1 MIVRLVQRIG
11 ILLASLVV
19 SSVLVFAFMAVLP
32 GDPARVALGVSAS
45 DSAVAQ
51 LREQFGLDRP
61 LVVQYFSWVK
71 GLVTFDPGNSYISQT
86 AIGPQIADR
95 LQVTMWLVG
104 AGMALA
110 CILAIPMGTLM
121 AVRHRKP
128 SGLILSALSQVGVAV
143 PAFLAGIL
151 LVTVFA
157 VGLGWLPANGWTPPA
172 QDPVM
177 FLKQLVLPALSLGL
191 VQGAMLTRYV
201 RSAVLDVLREDYLR
215 TARAKGLRPT
225 RALLRHGLRNAAVPV
240 VTVLAL
246 HLATLLVGAVV
257 IERVFVIPGLG
268 SLLLDSVSN
277 RDLIMVQ
284 DVVMIIAMAVLLV
297 NFLVDIVYLV
307 IDPRLRGAGAS

>member
-1 MIVRLVQRIG
+1 MIVRLVQRIA
-11 ILLASLVV
+11 ILLAGLAV

-32 GDPARVALGVSAS
+32 GDPARVALGTSAS

-51 LREQFGLDRP
+51 LRQEFGLDRP
-61 LVVQYFSWVK
+61 LVAQYLSWVH
-71 GLVTFDPGNSYISQT
+71 GLVTFDPGNSYISH
-86 AIGPQIADR
+86 APIGPQLADR
-95 LQVTMWLVG
+95 LQVTLWLVG
-104 AGMALA
+104 TGMVIACLLAL
-110 CILAIPMGTLM
+110 PMGTLM

-128 SGLILSALSQVGVAV
+128 SGLILSALSQVGVAI

-151 LVTVFA
+151 LITVFA
-157 VGLGWLPANGWTPPA
+157 VGLGWLPANGWTPPV
-172 QDPVM
+172 QDPVL
-177 FLKQLVLPALSLGL
+177 FLKQLVMPALSLGI
-191 VQGAMLTRYV
+191 VQAAVVTRYV

-246 HLATLLVGAVV
+246 QLATLLVGSVV

-268 SLLLDSVSN
+268 SLLLDSVAN
-277 RDLIMVQ
+277 RDLIVVQ

-297 NFLVDIVYLV
+297 NFLVDMVYLL
-307 IDPRLRGAGAS
+307 IDPRLRGGAS